1 MAALTV
7 ADARVVAER
16 LAEGE
21 SQKRRVTTPKYD
33 QGVA

>member
-1 MAALTV
+1 MAALTAAV
-7 ADARVVAER
+7 RRVVAER

-33 QGVA
+33 QTVA